1 MKNQPNT
8 AQHGAYQLLDDVLN
22 LVGSFARFG
31 KAIATSKIQS
41 TADSANRFVQ
51 SKMDGPDLKAH
62 LSGVA
67 DNLEAIS
74 DYAIHTDVKHMVH
87 DVGAFARKHPV
98 TALVSVIA
106 AGAMISRL
114 VRTTPTVVKAT
125 RRTAP
130 KSKAKKTSANVRRK
144 ANGSAQTH
152 A

>member
-1 MKNQPNT
+1 MKNQPNN

-41 TADSANRFVQ
+41 TTDTANKFVQ
-51 SKMDGPDLKAH
+51 SKMDGTDLKAQ

-74 DYAIHTDVKHMVH
+74 DYAIHTDVRHMVD

-114 VRTTPTVVKAT
+114 VRTTPTVTKAT
-125 RRTAP
+125 KRTAP
-130 KSKAKKTSANVRRK
+130 KSKTKKTSAKVRRK
-144 ANGSAQTH
+144 ANGSAQAH

>member
-1 MKNQPNT
+1 MKNQPNN

-41 TADSANRFVQ
+41 TADTANRFVQ
-51 SKMDGPDLKAH
+51 SKMDGTDLKAQ

-74 DYAIHTDVKHMVH
+74 DYAIHTDVKHMVD
-87 DVGAFARKHPV
+87 DVGTFARKHPV

-114 VRTTPTVVKAT
+114 VRTTPTVTKAT
-125 RRTAP
+125 KRTAP
-130 KSKAKKTSANVRRK
+130 KSKTKKTPANVRRK